1 MDDPRGITPGN
12 SKTWRGDTYTAVAE
26 MTAGSCKGC
35 CFDNNETCMAPLSA
49 HLFDKCKTNK
59 VIYKKN

>member
-1 MDDPRGITPGN
+1 MDDPRGITLGN

-35 CFDNNETCMAPLSA
+35 CYDNNETCT
-49 HLFDKCKTNK
+49 LFGKY
-59 VIYKKN
+59 IIIKKS